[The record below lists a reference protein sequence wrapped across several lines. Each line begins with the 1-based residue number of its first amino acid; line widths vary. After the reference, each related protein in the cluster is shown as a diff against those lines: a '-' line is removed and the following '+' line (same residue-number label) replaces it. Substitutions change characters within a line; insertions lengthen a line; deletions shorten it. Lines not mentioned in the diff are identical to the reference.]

1 MRKISLPVAALSLTL
16 AACGSPE
23 EEEVADDMAVEQDA
37 MAVDQQE
44 MQAVAMLQTADGQQA
59 GTATATQADGGVQI
73 ALEVQ
78 NMPAGEHGV
87 HVHTTGAC
95 TPDFSAAG
103 GHWNPTDQSH
113 GLEDPE
119 GQHAGDMPNLT
130 VGEDGSGSLE
140 YMLEGGATWDG
151 LMDAD
156 GSAFIV
162 HAGQDDQTTDP
173 SGDSGDRLACGVFEA
188 GGTATMASDTTT

>member
-1 MRKISLPVAALSLTL
+1 MRKISLPLAALTLTL

-23 EEEVADDMAVEQDA
+23 EEEVADDMAVEEDT
-37 MAVDQQE
+37 MAIDQQE
-44 MQAVAMLQTADGQQA
+44 MQAVAMLQTADGEQA
-59 GTATATQADGGVQI
+59 GTATASQADGGVQI

-87 HVHTTGAC
+87 HVHMTGAC

-103 GHWNPTDQSH
+103 GHWNPTDQAH
-113 GLEDPE
+113 GIEDPE

-130 VGEDGSGSLE
+130 VGDDGSGSLE
-140 YMLEGGATWDG
+140 YTLQGGATWEG

-162 HAGQDDQTTDP
+162 HAGRDDQTTDP

-188 GGTATMASDTTT
+188 GNTTATTI